1 MNLIPLNESNTQ
13 RVVEDIGT
21 RTLERIDVSKLTVS
35 PLTCDVSVLP
45 HLALAFDVS
54 IEGLQEQEARD
65 YLQNAREIKKYI
77 GSTYA
82 VKKAAASIFGDDIEV
97 LPWNKFGG
105 EPCTYKFEI
114 DVNEKPVNDENI
126 EKTIKLVDI
135 AKRTAAHL
143 SGITVNMKN
152 NGVYK
157 TSCFTTSSE
166 VGFVYP
172 KPLEDIN
179 SSLKYNVAT
188 TVYMIEKT
196 VIKPQG
202 VVL

>member
-1 MNLIPLNESNTQ
+1 MNLIPLNESDTQ
-13 RVVEDIGT
+13 RVVEDVGT
-21 RTLERIDVSKLTVS
+21 NTLSNIDITKLTVS
-35 PLTCDVSVLP
+35 PLDCDVSVLP

-152 NGVYK
+152 NGAYK
-157 TSCFTTSSE
+157 TNAVTTSSE

-179 SSLKYNVAT
+179 SSLKNNVAT
-188 TVYMIEKT
+188 TVYMIEKI
-196 VIKPQG
+196 VIKPLG
-202 VVL
+202 V

>member
-1 MNLIPLNESNTQ
+1 LNLIPLNESDTQ
-13 RVVEDIGT
+13 RVVEDVGT
-21 RTLERIDVSKLTVS
+21 NTLSNIDISQLTVS
-35 PLTCDVSVLP
+35 PLDCDVSVLP

-82 VKKAAASIFGDDIEV
+82 VKKAASSIFGDDIEV

-105 EPCTYKFEI
+105 EPCTYKFWI
-114 DVNEKPVNDENI
+114 NVNEKPVNDENI

-152 NGVYK
+152 NGAYK
-157 TSCFTTSSE
+157 TNAVTTSSE

-179 SSLKYNVAT
+179 SSLKNNVAT
-188 TVYMIEKT
+188 TVYMIEKI
-196 VIKPQG
+196 VIKPLG
-202 VVL
+202 V

>member
-1 MNLIPLNESNTQ
+1 MNLIPLNESDTQ
-13 RVVEDIGT
+13 RVVEDVGT
-21 RTLERIDVSKLTVS
+21 NTLSNIDISQLTVS
-35 PLTCDVSVLP
+35 PLDCDVSVLP

-54 IEGLQEQEARD
+54 IEGLEEQEARD

-105 EPCTYKFEI
+105 EPCTYKFWI
-114 DVNEKPVNDENI
+114 NVNEKPVNDENI

-152 NGVYK
+152 NGAYK
-157 TSCFTTSSE
+157 TNAVTTSSE

-172 KPLEDIN
+172 KPLENIN
-179 SSLKYNVAT
+179 SSLKHNVAT
-188 TVYMIEKT
+188 TVYMIEKI
-196 VIKPQG
+196 VIKPLG
-202 VVL
+202 V

>member
-1 MNLIPLNESNTQ
+1 MNLIPLNESDTQ
-13 RVVEDIGT
+13 RVVEDVGT
-21 RTLERIDVSKLTVS
+21 NTLSNIDISQLTVS
-35 PLTCDVSVLP
+35 PLDCDVSVLP

-105 EPCTYKFEI
+105 EPCTYKFWI
-114 DVNEKPVNDENI
+114 NVNEKPVNDENI

-152 NGVYK
+152 NGAYK
-157 TSCFTTSSE
+157 TNAVTTSSE

-179 SSLKYNVAT
+179 SSLKHNVAT

-196 VIKPQG
+196 VIKPLG
-202 VVL
+202 V

>member
-1 MNLIPLNESNTQ
+1 MNLIPLNESDTQ
-13 RVVEDIGT
+13 RVVEDVGT
-21 RTLERIDVSKLTVS
+21 NTLSNIDISQLTVS
-35 PLTCDVSVLP
+35 PLDCDVSVLP

-82 VKKAAASIFGDDIEV
+82 VKKAASSIFGDDIEV

-105 EPCTYKFEI
+105 EPCTYKFWI
-114 DVNEKPVNDENI
+114 NVNEKPVNDENI

-152 NGVYK
+152 NGAYK
-157 TSCFTTSSE
+157 TNAVTTSSE

-179 SSLKYNVAT
+179 SSLKNNVAT
-188 TVYMIEKT
+188 TVYMIEKI
-196 VIKPQG
+196 VIKPLG
-202 VVL
+202 V

>member
-1 MNLIPLNESNTQ
+1 MNLIPLNESDTQ
-13 RVVEDIGT
+13 RVVEDVGT
-21 RTLERIDVSKLTVS
+21 NTLSNIDISQLTVS
-35 PLTCDVSVLP
+35 PLDCDVSVLP

-105 EPCTYKFEI
+105 EPCTYKFWI
-114 DVNEKPVNDENI
+114 NVNEKPVNDENI

-152 NGVYK
+152 NGAYK
-157 TSCFTTSSE
+157 TNAVTTSSE

-172 KPLEDIN
+172 KSLEDIN
-179 SSLKYNVAT
+179 SSLKNNVAT
-188 TVYMIEKT
+188 TVYMIEKI
-196 VIKPQG
+196 VIKPLG
-202 VVL
+202 V

>member
-1 MNLIPLNESNTQ
+1 MNLIPLNESDTQ
-13 RVVEDIGT
+13 RVVEDVGT
-21 RTLERIDVSKLTVS
+21 NTLSNIDITKLTVS
-35 PLTCDVSVLP
+35 PLDCDVSVLP
-45 HLALAFDVS
+45 HLAIAFDVS
-54 IEGLQEQEARD
+54 IEGLEEQEARD

-152 NGVYK
+152 NGAYK
-157 TSCFTTSSE
+157 TNAVTTSSE

-179 SSLKYNVAT
+179 SSLKNNVAT
-188 TVYMIEKT
+188 TVYMIEKI
-196 VIKPQG
+196 VIKPLG
-202 VVL
+202 V

>member
-13 RVVEDIGT
+13 RVVEDIGS
-21 RTLERIDVSKLTVS
+21 RTLERIDVLKLTVS
-35 PLTCDVSVLP
+35 PLDCDVSVLP
-45 HLALAFDVS
+45 HLAVAFDVS
-54 IEGLQEQEARD
+54 IEGLEEQEARD

-82 VKKAAASIFGDDIEV
+82 VKKAASSIFGDDIEV

-105 EPCTYKFEI
+105 EPCTYKFWI
-114 DVNEKPVNDENI
+114 NVNEKPVNDENI

-152 NGVYK
+152 NGAYK

-172 KPLEDIN
+172 KALEDIN
-179 SSLKYNVAT
+179 SSLKHNVAT

-196 VIKPQG
+196 VIKPLG
-202 VVL
+202 V

>member
-1 MNLIPLNESNTQ
+1 MNLIPLNESDTQ
-13 RVVEDIGT
+13 RVVENVGT
-21 RTLERIDVSKLTVS
+21 NTLSNIDVSKLTVS
-35 PLTCDVSVLP
+35 PLDCDVSVLP

-54 IEGLQEQEARD
+54 IEGLEEQEARD

-105 EPCTYKFEI
+105 EPCTYKFWI
-114 DVNEKPVNDENI
+114 NVNEKPVNDENI

-152 NGVYK
+152 NGAYK
-157 TSCFTTSSE
+157 TNAVTTSSE

-179 SSLKYNVAT
+179 TSLKHNVAT
-188 TVYMIEKT
+188 TVYMIEKI
-196 VIKPQG
+196 VIKPLG
-202 VVL
+202 V

>member
-35 PLTCDVSVLP
+35 PLDCDVSVLP
-45 HLALAFDVS
+45 HLAIAFDVS
-54 IEGLQEQEARD
+54 IEGLEEQEARD

-105 EPCTYKFEI
+105 EPCTYKFWI
-114 DVNEKPVNDENI
+114 NVNEKPVNDENI
-126 EKTIKLVDI
+126 NKTIKLVDI

-152 NGVYK
+152 NGAYK
-157 TSCFTTSSE
+157 TNAVTTSSE
-166 VGFVYP
+166 VGFIYP

-179 SSLKYNVAT
+179 TSLKHNVAN

-202 VVL
+202 VIL

>member
-1 MNLIPLNESNTQ
+1 MNLIPLNESDTQ
-13 RVVEDIGT
+13 RVVEDVGT
-21 RTLERIDVSKLTVS
+21 NTLSNIDISKLTVS
-35 PLTCDVSVLP
+35 PLDCDVSVLP

-65 YLQNAREIKKYI
+65 CLQNAREIKKYI

-82 VKKAAASIFGDDIEV
+82 VKKAASSIFGDDIEV

-105 EPCTYKFEI
+105 EPCTYKFWI
-114 DVNEKPVNDENI
+114 NVNEKPVNDENI

-152 NGVYK
+152 NGAYK

-179 SSLKYNVAT
+179 TSLKHNVAT
-188 TVYMIEKT
+188 TVYMIEKI
-196 VIKPQG
+196 VIKPLG
-202 VVL
+202 V